1 MEIKA
6 LRTKKI
12 KAAKIGILSQK
23 MFLLMT
29 VFIIGLVFGTMS
41 LRNPGDDYALKF
53 NLSLRIIFLPNR
65 HSRYSLFLPQR
76 YFATACFY

>member
-29 VFIIGLVFGTMS
+29 VFIIGLVSVSYTH
-41 LRNPGDDYALKF
+41 LT
-53 NLSLRIIFLPNR
+53 LPTTER
-65 HSRYSLFLPQR
+65 V
-76 YFATACFY
+76 

>member
-23 MFLLMT
+23 MFFAYDGFYYRT
-29 VFIIGLVFGTMS
+29 CFWH
-41 LRNPGDDYALKF
+41 YELKK
-53 NLSLRIIFLPNR
+53 SGR
-65 HSRYSLFLPQR
+65 
-76 YFATACFY
+76 

>member
-41 LRNPGDDYALKF
+41 LRNPGDELYTK
-53 NLSLRIIFLPNR
+53 NSIF
-65 HSRYSLFLPQR
+65 H
-76 YFATACFY
+76 